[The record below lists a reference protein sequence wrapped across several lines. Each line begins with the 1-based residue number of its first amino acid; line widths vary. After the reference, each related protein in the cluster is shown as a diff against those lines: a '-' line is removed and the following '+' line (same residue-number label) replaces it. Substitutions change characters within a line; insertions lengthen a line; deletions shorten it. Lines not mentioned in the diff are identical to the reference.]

1 MASFWLSGVAALVT
15 VVPVSPQPLPE
26 LPTGMVRSHRPVSE
40 FAKTI
45 RADVNLVLVSAI
57 VTDRKGISVTGLTK
71 DKFTVL
77 EDKVPQP
84 ILAFSSEETPCS
96 VGVILDLSGS
106 MRDKLPAATAAVR
119 AFLDTAN
126 PEDESFLM
134 AVASRPE
141 SILSFTN
148 DFGTLQNSLSVARA
162 GGSTALIDTVYLGL
176 NRIRSARHARRAL
189 LIISDGMDNNSR
201 YSKRDLLRTVQEQDV
216 QIFTIGIAD
225 RPAGKKAIQLTE
237 ESNGLALLSDLA
249 EASGG
254 ISFTVVTS
262 DGIPPAASKIGR
274 AIRDEYVIGYRQDD
288 RDDSGKWRGVQLRI
302 NVPQLKVYARKGYYS
317 R

>member
-1 MASFWLSGVAALVT
+1 
-15 VVPVSPQPLPE
+15 
-26 LPTGMVRSHRPVSE
+26 
-40 FAKTI
+40 
-45 RADVNLVLVSAI
+45 
-57 VTDRKGISVTGLTK
+57 
-71 DKFTVL
+71 
-77 EDKVPQP
+77 
-84 ILAFSSEETPCS
+84 
-96 VGVILDLSGS
+96 
-106 MRDKLPAATAAVR
+106 
-119 AFLDTAN
+119 
-126 PEDESFLM
+126 M

-201 YSKRDLLRTVQEQDV
+201 YSKRDLLRTVQEQDA

-262 DGIPPAASKIGR
+262 DGIQPAASKIGR

-288 RDDSGKWRGVQLRI
+288 RDDSGKWHGVQLRI